1 MMGARTSAARLV
13 RFAADSPHGGLVAE
27 AVALSDADNGK
38 FAIKDK
44 DTAMAAA
51 FAFLREKGAFP
62 EDNGDSD
69 DEPVF
74 GDDAFDEMNGW

>member
-1 MMGARTSAARLV
+1 MVGAQ
-13 RFAADSPHGGLVAE
+13 
-27 AVALSDADNGK
+27 
-38 FAIKDK
+38 
-44 DTAMAAA
+44 
-51 FAFLREKGAFP
+51 AFP